1 MAAEV
6 NFDTKIV
13 AKALDDL
20 INEIVRVVSDITEVY
35 SDPSKCTLACASF
48 AKYCTGANVLTQ
60 GSW

>member
-20 INEIVRVVSDITEVY
+20 INEIVRVVSEITEVY
-35 SDPSKCTLACASF
+35 SDPSRCTLACTLLQS
-48 AKYCTGANVLTQ
+48 TVLVLMC
-60 GSW
+60 